1 MKRND
6 IIMMIPYV
14 ICQVVPEDLYR
25 RLEEHLDYVLPGSG
39 LITRLDKMRPLWVAL
54 TLMFLDKDTLSTS
67 TLGGGKPLDLYLRE
81 RAKVEG
87 KQIHGVETLEY
98 QCNLLNGM
106 DDNMNLFILNETL
119 NEKERLREGIAKE
132 SSLQKIIDGYRQ
144 RNLDPKLLSAISFST
159 KNASSAEA
167 HKVQEYFQTNIIV
180 KRNKN
185 MAARIIELLKEEP
198 DAYFFAFGLAHF
210 IGEDGIP
217 EMIRSAGF
225 HVEEVYEHTPR
236 YHGEDWEILD
246 SQMKVSK

>member
-1 MKRND
+1 
-6 IIMMIPYV
+6 
-14 ICQVVPEDLYR
+14 
-25 RLEEHLDYVLPGSG
+25 
-39 LITRLDKMRPLWVAL
+39 MRPLWVAL

-106 DDNMNLFILNETL
+106 DDNMNLFILHETL
-119 NEKERLREGIAKE
+119 SEKERLRNDIAKE

-144 RNLDPKLLSAISFST
+144 RNLDPKFLSAISFST
-159 KNASSAEA
+159 KNASSVVA
-167 HKVQEYFQTNIIV
+167 HRVQEYFQTNLIK
-180 KRNKN
+180 KRNNN

-210 IGEDGIP
+210 ISEDGIP

-225 HVEEVYEHTPR
+225 HVEEIYEHVATSAASGTFHMHYSGFIGGQGLQSDR
-236 YHGEDWEILD
+236 L
-246 SQMKVSK
+246 KC